1 MKLSNFKNLVMF
13 TFALLLFSVPL
24 FGADGGDPLLERKV
38 SIDAEDA
45 SVSHI
50 LATMAKLSECNI
62 VLSTDTI
69 SEDNIDSDE
78 KKITI
83 HVKDI
88 PIEQAL
94 SLVVKTIGLS
104 YKLIGEKT
112 FLVGDKKRIEEEI
125 GERTYLINLNYI
137 DVTKI
142 VKALEILPGKSIAI
156 EGQNAILIRAN
167 PQTFAEIS
175 KKIEIL
181 DVPQKQIEIR
191 ARLIEVS
198 VSDAK
203 KLGIDWSKLDHLT
216 TILAEDPVNQNGIG
230 LPYDYFDETGAEPH
244 GNMENDL
251 GVLPEEQYFQKLDG
265 FNDIGHFSRQ
275 LTAFDITIDWLLENN
290 AAQLLT
296 DTRVTA
302 MNGEEAEIHIGEVV
316 PFVVTDKEYQLQVER
331 EEAGIKLT
339 IKPTINKDNMITTK
353 IQPEVSS
360 VIELVGGS
368 VPRVKVRRIS
378 STVTVPDGK
387 RIILGGLLN
396 SSIITKTNKIPLLG
410 DIPILG
416 RFFQHKS
423 TIVNNN
429 DLIIEIT
436 PRIVDMS
443 AEVTEYEVDERLE
456 RKLIKEKM

>member
-1 MKLSNFKNLVMF
+1 M
-13 TFALLLFSVPL
+13 
-24 FGADGGDPLLERKV
+24 ERKV